1 MASTMEN
8 VKLMTVGDGAV
19 GKVRRIVLLAL
30 IMQRGVTN
38 NAS

>member
-19 GKVRRIVLLAL
+19 GKVRIVLLAL